1 MRLLAE
7 QGELAGQDFALARP
21 TITLGRGRENDIVL
35 LEHGVSRQHA
45 RIDQT
50 PQGWMLTD
58 LGSTNGTF
66 VNGQPI
72 RAHEAYLLQPGDRV
86 TMGAAVLVAQEI
98 EASEPPTPHRAG
110 LAPEPKVRQKPRPAL
125 VVAGAVVLVVVLVG
139 IVALL
144 VILLQPGEETVTT
157 PTPGDPLEDM
167 MTVLPV
173 PTEFQ
178 DVVTSVVPMIPTGLP
193 IFPKGATSTPPPPGA
208 DLRQPPAEVA
218 GKEGE
223 P

>member
-1 MRLLAE
+1 MRLFVE
-7 QGELAGQDFALARP
+7 QGESAGQDFALAGP
-21 TITLGRGRENDIVL
+21 TTTLGRGGENDIVL
-35 LEHGVSRQHA
+35 LEHGVSRQHV

-50 PQGWMLTD
+50 PRGWMLTD
-58 LGSTNGTF
+58 LGTTNGTF

-86 TMGAAVLVAQEI
+86 AMGAAVLVAEEV

-110 LAPEPKVRQKPRPAL
+110 LAPARKVRQKPRPAVM
-125 VVAGAVVLVVVLVG
+125 VVGAVVLVVVLVG

-144 VILLQPGEETVTT
+144 VILLQPGEEAVTT
-157 PTPGDPLEDM
+157 PTPGNPLEDM

-193 IFPKGATSTPPPPGA
+193 IFPLGATSTPPPPGA
-208 DLRQPPAEVA
+208 DLRQPQQEVA
-218 GKEGE
+218 GKESG